1 MRKPFFIASLCC
13 AILFIG
19 GCTNTSVS
27 SVDKFEVREEK
38 KNLIFQEEFTY
49 NDGESDSSEFHRVE
63 DDKAYISLER
73 ISANSTT
80 SFFTNSIGYISLVDG
95 SYHEIASFVD
105 EDLRIWDYVAD
116 DNVILASTFNCGF
129 YEVIYKN
136 GDETK
141 QIERNQID
149 NEFQIPIFKQIG
161 TDIFYLS
168 YATNREDKGV
178 WTALKKI
185 DLKTGE
191 DRVLTEHFA
200 SVKDVPDYTLE
211 ISEHHLTYG
220 IEENGKNIICD
231 WNADEE
237 KLIQIE
243 VDFPVG
249 KVVWSKGDEYITSD
263 AKRSEAF
270 LLDKNGEKKDRFNH
284 LFNRV
289 TSIGNGVFHTNNKNV
304 VRYNEGVLT
313 NYQYMNGKIK
323 GFVFPKIS
331 NIDNQIYVYWADYK
345 EHMIWIDKYILGE

>member
-27 SVDKFEVREEK
+27 SVDKFEVQEEK
-38 KNLIFQEEFTY
+38 KNLILQEEFTY

-116 DNVILASTFNCGF
+116 DNVILASTFNGGF

-161 TDIFYLS
+161 TDIYYLS

-178 WTALKKI
+178 
-185 DLKTGE
+185 
-191 DRVLTEHFA
+191 
-200 SVKDVPDYTLE
+200 
-211 ISEHHLTYG
+211 
-220 IEENGKNIICD
+220 
-231 WNADEE
+231 
-237 KLIQIE
+237 
-243 VDFPVG
+243 
-249 KVVWSKGDEYITSD
+249 
-263 AKRSEAF
+263 
-270 LLDKNGEKKDRFNH
+270 
-284 LFNRV
+284 
-289 TSIGNGVFHTNNKNV
+289 
-304 VRYNEGVLT
+304 
-313 NYQYMNGKIK
+313 
-323 GFVFPKIS
+323 
-331 NIDNQIYVYWADYK
+331 
-345 EHMIWIDKYILGE
+345 

>member
-1 MRKPFFIASLCC
+1 MRKPFFIVSLCC

-27 SVDKFEVREEK
+27 SVDKFEVQEEK

-141 QIERNQID
+141 QIERKVPMNAETPATPAAIHNTCLRFLECWFAQIHGIVK
-149 NEFQIPIFKQIG
+149 NEEIKIAPMHFNPTTINITIISNKTPLTIGIEIPIELANCGSKI
-161 TDIFYLS
+161 L
-168 YATNREDKGV
+168 ATNS
-178 WTALKKI
+178 L
-185 DLKTGE
+185 
-191 DRVLTEHFA
+191 
-200 SVKDVPDYTLE
+200 
-211 ISEHHLTYG
+211 
-220 IEENGKNIICD
+220 
-231 WNADEE
+231 
-237 KLIQIE
+237 
-243 VDFPVG
+243 
-249 KVVWSKGDEYITSD
+249 
-263 AKRSEAF
+263 
-270 LLDKNGEKKDRFNH
+270 
-284 LFNRV
+284 
-289 TSIGNGVFHTNNKNV
+289 
-304 VRYNEGVLT
+304 
-313 NYQYMNGKIK
+313 
-323 GFVFPKIS
+323 
-331 NIDNQIYVYWADYK
+331 
-345 EHMIWIDKYILGE
+345 

>member
-116 DNVILASTFNCGF
+116 DNVILASTFNGGF

-149 NEFQIPIFKQIG
+149 NEFQIPIFKQI
-161 TDIFYLS
+161 
-168 YATNREDKGV
+168 
-178 WTALKKI
+178 
-185 DLKTGE
+185 
-191 DRVLTEHFA
+191 
-200 SVKDVPDYTLE
+200 
-211 ISEHHLTYG
+211 
-220 IEENGKNIICD
+220 
-231 WNADEE
+231 
-237 KLIQIE
+237 
-243 VDFPVG
+243 
-249 KVVWSKGDEYITSD
+249 
-263 AKRSEAF
+263 
-270 LLDKNGEKKDRFNH
+270 
-284 LFNRV
+284 
-289 TSIGNGVFHTNNKNV
+289 
-304 VRYNEGVLT
+304 
-313 NYQYMNGKIK
+313 
-323 GFVFPKIS
+323 
-331 NIDNQIYVYWADYK
+331 
-345 EHMIWIDKYILGE
+345 

>member
-1 MRKPFFIASLCC
+1 M
-13 AILFIG
+13 
-19 GCTNTSVS
+19 
-27 SVDKFEVREEK
+27 
-38 KNLIFQEEFTY
+38 
-49 NDGESDSSEFHRVE
+49 
-63 DDKAYISLER
+63 
-73 ISANSTT
+73 
-80 SFFTNSIGYISLVDG
+80 
-95 SYHEIASFVD
+95 
-105 EDLRIWDYVAD
+105 
-116 DNVILASTFNCGF
+116 
-129 YEVIYKN
+129 IYKN
-136 GDETK
+136 GNETK

-289 TSIGNGVFHTNNKNV
+289 TSIGNGVFHTNDKDV

-313 NYQYMNGKIK
+313 NYQYMNGNIK

>member
-1 MRKPFFIASLCC
+1 MRKPFFIVSLCC

-19 GCTNTSVS
+19 GCTNTAVS

-38 KNLIFQEEFTY
+38 KNLILQEEFTY

-73 ISANSTT
+73 ISADSTT

-116 DNVILASTFNCGF
+116 DNVILASTFNGGF

-168 YATNREDKGV
+168 YTTSREDKGV

-220 IEENGKNIICD
+220 IEEHGTNILCD
-231 WNADEE
+231 W
-237 KLIQIE
+237 
-243 VDFPVG
+243 
-249 KVVWSKGDEYITSD
+249 
-263 AKRSEAF
+263 KRSEAF

-289 TSIGNGVFHTNNKNV
+289 TSTGNGVFHTNDKDV
-304 VRYNEGVLT
+304 VRYSEGVLT
-313 NYQYMNGKIK
+313 NYQYTNGKIK
-323 GFVFPKIS
+323 GVIFPKIS